1 MKSSRMI
8 ASATDLAPR
17 QGEPPRV
24 AAVHDLSCYGRC
36 ALTAVL
42 PTLSVC
48 GCQAIPLPTAL
59 LSTQTG
65 EFANFSFLDLTNEMQ
80 RILAHWQALEL
91 PFSAVYSGFLGS
103 AAQADTVLHL
113 PELLSGKPL
122 LFVDPV
128 LGENGALYPTVT
140 TEQVEA
146 MRRLAARADVLT
158 PNLTEAAFLLSD
170 PSVLRPSVRD
180 LPRILH
186 ALAPNGGKR
195 VVLTGIPLEDDQLG
209 DASLDLDGTY
219 ELYTQPRIPA
229 HYPGTGDL
237 FGSVLL
243 GKLLHGKSLGDSV
256 AIAAAFVGRAIAHTH
271 AAGVPAPQGVWL
283 EPLLWKLANHS

>member
-1 MKSSRMI
+1 MESSRMI
-8 ASATDLAPR
+8 ASTTDLASI

-24 AAVHDLSCYGRC
+24 AAIHDLSCYGRC

-42 PTLSVC
+42 PTLSAC

-59 LSTQTG
+59 FSTQTG
-65 EFANFSFLDLTNEMQ
+65 EFDGFSFLDLTKEMH
-80 RILAHWQALEL
+80 RILAHWQALSL
-91 PFSAVYSGFLGS
+91 PFSAIYSGFLGS
-103 AAQADTVLHL
+103 VAQADMVLSL
-113 PELLSGKPL
+113 PDLFEGSKPL

-140 TEQVEA
+140 MEQVNA

-170 PSVLRPSVRD
+170 MSVLSPAERD

-186 ALAPNGGKR
+186 ALAPNGNKR
-195 VVLTGIPLEDDQLG
+195 VVLTGIPLGQDQLG
-209 DASLDLDGTY
+209 NASLDLDGSY
-219 ELYTQPRIPA
+219 ELYVQPRIPA

-237 FGSVLL
+237 FSSVLL
-243 GKLLHGKSLGDSV
+243 GKLLLGVSLTDSV
-256 AIAAAFVGRAIAHTH
+256 AIAAAFVGNAISRSH
-271 AAGVPAPQGVWL
+271 AAGVPAPQGVWM
-283 EPLLWKLANHS
+283 EPLLWKLAHH

>member
-8 ASATDLAPR
+8 ASAADLAQI

-24 AAVHDLSCYGRC
+24 ATVHDLSCYGRC

-42 PTLSVC
+42 PTLSAC

-65 EFANFSFLDLTNEMQ
+65 EFDGFSFLDLTAEM
-80 RILAHWQALEL
+80 RDILSHWQVLSL

-103 AAQADTVLHL
+103 ADQADIVLSM

-128 LGENGALYPTVT
+128 LGENGTLYPTVT
-140 TEQVEA
+140 TEQVDA

-170 PSVLRPSVRD
+170 MSVLHPTEQD

-186 ALAPNGGKR
+186 ALAPSGNKR
-195 VVLTGIPLEDDQLG
+195 VVLTGIPLPQDQLG
-209 DASLDLDGTY
+209 SASLDLDGTY
-219 ELYTQPRIPA
+219 ELYVQPRIPA

-237 FGSVLL
+237 FSSVLL
-243 GKLLHGKSLGDSV
+243 GKLLHGVSLADSV
-256 AIAAAFVGRAIAHTH
+256 AIATAFVGNAIARSH
-271 AAGVPAPQGVWL
+271 AAGVPAPQGVWM
-283 EPLLWKLANHS
+283 EPLLWKLAHH

>member
-1 MKSSRMI
+1 MESSRII
-8 ASATDLAPR
+8 ASAADLAAR

-42 PTLSVC
+42 PALSAS

-65 EFANFSFLDLTNEMQ
+65 EFDNFSFLDLTDEME
-80 RILAHWQALEL
+80 RILAHWRALDL
-91 PFSAVYSGFLGS
+91 PFSAIYSGFLGS
-103 AAQADTVLHL
+103 KRQADMVCRL
-113 PELLSGKPL
+113 PDLLAGKPL

-140 TEQVEA
+140 MEQVDA

-170 PSVLRPSVRD
+170 MSVLHPDTAD
-180 LPRILH
+180 LTRILH
-186 ALAPNGGKR
+186 ALAPNGNKR
-195 VVLTGIPLEDDQLG
+195 VVLTGIPLENDTLG

-219 ELYTQPRIPA
+219 VLFTQPRIPA

-243 GKLLHGKSLGDSV
+243 SRLLHGKPLDDSV
-256 AIAAAFVGRAIAHTH
+256 AVAATFVGRAIALSH
-271 AAGVPAPQGVWL
+271 ANGVPAPQGVWM
-283 EPLLWKLANHS
+283 EPLLWKLAAHG